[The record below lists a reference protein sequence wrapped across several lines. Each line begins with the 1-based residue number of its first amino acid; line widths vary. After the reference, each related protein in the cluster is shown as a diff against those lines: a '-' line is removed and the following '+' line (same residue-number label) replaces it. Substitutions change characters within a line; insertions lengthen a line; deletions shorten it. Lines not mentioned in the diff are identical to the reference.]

1 VSERVADRITRVDHV
16 AIAVESIADTVPLFR
31 DALGARFLTGGDN
44 DATGIRL
51 VHFQLP
57 GLKLELM
64 APLRGDTILSRSL
77 ERRGPGFHHMTF
89 FVDDVPR
96 TVDLLEGEGIP
107 TTGTDIGTPAWSETF
122 IRPTSSFGAL
132 LQFVSSS
139 RAWGVPTS
147 DFELADVLA
156 GRVVWREYI
165 ACLRES
171 IDTR

>member
-64 APLRGDTILSRSL
+64 A
-77 ERRGPGFHHMTF
+77 F